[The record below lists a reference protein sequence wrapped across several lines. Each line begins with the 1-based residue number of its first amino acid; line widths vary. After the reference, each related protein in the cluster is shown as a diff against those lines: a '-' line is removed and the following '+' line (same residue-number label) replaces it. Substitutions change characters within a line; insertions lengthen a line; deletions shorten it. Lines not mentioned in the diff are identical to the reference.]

1 MSEDLTL
8 AELGRRIDRF
18 EADIKADLRDLATEM
33 DKRAD
38 RQARWVVPIAML
50 LLSNIATVIVQLVS
64 KR

>member
-1 MSEDLTL
+1 MCEDLTL

>member
-1 MSEDLTL
+1 MTL